1 MSNVQNVFLVGAK
14 SLGAYGGYAYFH
26 GHTVGG
32 TNPSLIEALGSTDLN
47 LLVDIGFN
55 REVAEDCALYW
66 SKELGE
72 LRLFV
77 VPIIVMCFYTIII
90 WFVSSPSGIGGEIE
104 YYSRLFSNT
113 IFLIITG
120 FFIYRAYRILVNR

>member
-1 MSNVQNVFLVGAK
+1 MHWIGDPNKKTNYFFSELLPVSKFVGDEWINNCSHPYIDRILAK
-14 SLGAYGGYAYFH
+14 LH
-26 GHTVGG
+26 
-32 TNPSLIEALGSTDLN
+32 
-47 LLVDIGFN
+47 
-55 REVAEDCALYW
+55 
-66 SKELGE
+66 

-120 FFIYRAYRILVNR
+120 FFIYRAYRSNLFMYVIEGVFLWSYIIKFIK